1 MWMYI
6 GERVGAAEECL
17 ILESHDTQ
25 RSHVTCIRPSRT
37 VRKGGHRNL
46 NFRVMAS
53 SNVLSS
59 PDLLTSIA
67 NNVYSDAD
75 LSALSRCN
83 RTIRQN
89 TLQYLFRDLEI
100 THRNVARLAAV
111 IKTNSLF
118 ASYCRTLSITVQEQ
132 ERELEKKLQDFAF
145 VINECLSKGLLT
157 GFHWHGYSDCS
168 LTSELQKKIQ
178 DLAELSRSTKTL
190 RSLKLTGN
198 LSVKTLVSNIRPVV
212 CKVL

>member
-1 MWMYI
+1 
-6 GERVGAAEECL
+6 
-17 ILESHDTQ
+17 
-25 RSHVTCIRPSRT
+25 
-37 VRKGGHRNL
+37 
-46 NFRVMAS
+46 MAS

-67 NNVYSDAD
+67 SNVYSNAD
-75 LSALSRCN
+75 LSALSRCD
-83 RTIRQN
+83 RTIREN

-100 THRNVARLAAV
+100 THRNVTRLASAV
-111 IKTNSLF
+111 KINNLF
-118 ASYCRTLSITVQEQ
+118 ASYCRTLSITVKDY
-132 ERELEKKLQDFAF
+132 ELKEKLQDFAF

-157 GFHWHGYSDCS
+157 GFHWQLESGYSS
-168 LTSELQKKIQ
+168 KLEKKIQ

>member
-1 MWMYI
+1 MY
-6 GERVGAAEECL
+6 
-17 ILESHDTQ
+17 
-25 RSHVTCIRPSRT
+25 VTLTSNTTLYVKDSQP
-37 VRKGGHRNL
+37 VNL
-46 NFRVMAS
+46 NLMAS

-67 NNVYSDAD
+67 SNVYSDAD
-75 LSALSRCN
+75 LSALSRSN

-118 ASYCRTLSITVQEQ
+118 ASYCRTLSITVQEP

-157 GFHWHGYSDCS
+157 GFHWHGYSDSS
-168 LTSELQKKIQ
+168 LSSELQEKIQ
-178 DLAELSRSTKTL
+178 DLVGLSQSTKTL
-190 RSLKLTGN
+190 KSLTLIGF
-198 LSVKTLVSNIRPVV
+198 LSMKTLVSNIRLAVGKDLSPFV
-212 CKVL
+212 

>member
-1 MWMYI
+1 M
-6 GERVGAAEECL
+6 
-17 ILESHDTQ
+17 ESHDTQ

-37 VRKGGHRNL
+37 VRKGDHRNL

-67 NNVYSDAD
+67 SNVYSDAD

-83 RTIRQN
+83 WTIRQS
-89 TLQYLFRDLEI
+89 TLQYLFRNLEI

-145 VINECLSKGLLT
+145 VTNECLSKGLLA
-157 GFHWHGYSDCS
+157 GFHWHAYSGRPCK
-168 LTSELQKKIQ
+168 LLEKKIQ

-190 RSLKLTGN
+190 KSLTLSGN
-198 LSVKTLVSNIRPVV
+198 VSLKTLVSNIRLVV
-212 CKVL
+212 WKVL